1 MTGIRKQHGR
11 DKRANPPATWLA
23 TALKAATRRLLIFTP
38 QMRGP
43 GPRKGWYLDQLAD
56 MLSLRASLNLI
67 NVLIHNCPVGAAAA
81 VKHLGVSN
89 FEHYTISPL

>member
-23 TALKAATRRLLIFTP
+23 TALKAAERRLLILTHP

-43 GPRKGWYLDQLAD
+43 GPQKGWYLDRAGY
-56 MLSLRASLNLI
+56 SLKFRWGGFSNREAVRWGKGGAGRA
-67 NVLIHNCPVGAAAA
+67 
-81 VKHLGVSN
+81 KHA
-89 FEHYTISPL
+89 E